1 MTNKEKRA
9 RLKEAGLSVPRSNE
23 DMLALYDETFQPV
36 KAEVVAIS
44 TKKEEGEIYTYI
56 GAGHEPPQII
66 NFMGMQAF
74 RRGEPVLVTNPVV
87 LEKIKTNHCFVKGEA
102 SAEQLLRNDKE
113 AEERVQLIKDEMVKI
128 QIEADRK
135 NRAG

>member
-9 RLKEAGLSVPRSNE
+9 RLKEAGLSVPRSND

-44 TKKEEGEIYTYI
+44 PKKEGEVYTYI

-102 SAEQLLRNDKE
+102 SAEQILENDKE
-113 AEERVQLIKDEMVKI
+113 ADKRVQLIKEEMVKM